1 MKKTILLLALAA
13 ASHVHGQLGGLKDAS
28 KKLLDKDPVAAILN
42 KKPAITTG
50 LDDVRMD
57 GFLPETFANDSVFAP
72 AFNLQ
77 RTPNGGF
84 VLQYGFYE
92 YQAQSYC
99 LKAGTHGPGG
109 GDGYM
114 FAPPLGPMEDIV
126 MAVVRNSVNQ
136 AGIQQRDVQLLL
148 WSIIA
153 RAKFDDLQ
161 NNIKVVAA
169 RLLTPRQ
176 LAKLN
181 GGAIG
186 LVPDEAMRKG
196 MESLPQPVKTVLEAE
211 AKLRQMLTST
221 QASFEEVES
230 VAVLAG
236 VAPLGPGS
244 REIPSGRWSLHPD
257 GYYVRYIPSG
267 YSSTHVQIWVPRGSV
282 AVGKEYDPATHIAVP
297 GNTSRQRLIQSGRK
311 SEH

>member
-1 MKKTILLLALAA
+1 MRKTILLLALTAA
-13 ASHVHGQLGGLKDAS
+13 FNVHGQFGGLKDAG

-42 KKPAITTG
+42 KKPAISTS
-50 LDDVRMD
+50 LDDVKMD

-72 AFNLQ
+72 IFQLQ

-114 FAPPLGPMEDIV
+114 YAPPLGPMEDIV
-126 MAVVRNSVNQ
+126 MTVVRNSVNQ
-136 AGIQQRDVQLLL
+136 PNIQQRDIQLLL

-153 RAKFDDLQ
+153 HAKFEDLQ

-196 MESLPQPVKTVLEAE
+196 MESLPQPVRTVLEAE
-211 AKLRQMLTST
+211 AKLRRMLTNT
-221 QASFEEVES
+221 TASFEEVER

-236 VAPLGPGS
+236 MAPMGPGS
-244 REIPSGRWSLHPD
+244 KEIPSGRWSLHPD

-282 AVGKEYDPATHIAVP
+282 VPGKEYDPATHIAVP
-297 GNTSRQRLIQSGRK
+297 GNTSRQRLIQSARQQDQ
-311 SEH
+311 